1 MNVVKK
7 IIRTVLNVISVAVI
21 VLAIFMLLTVLMTRG
36 SGAPN
41 FLGYSVFRVMT
52 GSMEPELPVNTLIV
66 VHRVEPEEVKV
77 GDVIS
82 FYSTDPTLY
91 GSINTHRVTQ
101 VTTDGG
107 EPAFV
112 TKGDA
117 NLIEDHYLTR
127 GKDLIGVVVFSSFLL
142 GTIVRLAS
150 NPLVFVPVIMVP
162 LVVMLIIN
170 LTKTVRVT
178 RQMAEE
184 EFRQIREQKP
194 EASDDP
200 GPQEPNQ

>member
-184 EFRQIREQKP
+184 EFRQIREQKS